1 MISSTHLFI
10 VSFKVRDDV
19 RVGFKSVLIYSF
31 WFLRPLFLLLFQ
43 IIIQYRDGQ
52 KHIPWLLVKTWSQLM
67 NRMINETFFCC
78 KVERVQFGNLE
89 YGYCQLQIHT
99 YKLYEKS
106 SPVEVQSSLQI
117 TYNNNAKDNNK
128 SDQTVWWPIVI
139 LGVYYTQIRA

>member
-19 RVGFKSVLIYSF
+19 RVRFKSVLIYSF

-99 YKLYEKS
+99 YELYEKS

>member
-1 MISSTHLFI
+1 M
-10 VSFKVRDDV
+10 
-19 RVGFKSVLIYSF
+19 
-31 WFLRPLFLLLFQ
+31 
-43 IIIQYRDGQ
+43 IIQYRDGQ

-89 YGYCQLQIHT
+89 YGDCQLQIHT
-99 YKLYEKS
+99 YGLYEKS

-128 SDQTVWWPIVI
+128 SDQTV
-139 LGVYYTQIRA
+139 

>member
-1 MISSTHLFI
+1 M
-10 VSFKVRDDV
+10 
-19 RVGFKSVLIYSF
+19 
-31 WFLRPLFLLLFQ
+31 
-43 IIIQYRDGQ
+43 IIQYRDGQ

-99 YKLYEKS
+99 FGLYEKS

-128 SDQTVWWPIVI
+128 SDQTV
-139 LGVYYTQIRA
+139 

>member
-99 YKLYEKS
+99 YGLYEKS

-139 LGVYYTQIRA
+139 LGVYYTQMGA

>member
-1 MISSTHLFI
+1 MSSTHLFI
-10 VSFKVRDDV
+10 VSFKVRDYV
-19 RVGFKSVLIYSF
+19 RVGFKSFLIYSF

-99 YKLYEKS
+99 FGLYEKS

-139 LGVYYTQIRA
+139 LGVYYTQMRA

>member
-99 YKLYEKS
+99 YELYEKS

>member
-99 YKLYEKS
+99 YGLYEKS

-128 SDQTVWWPIVI
+128 SDQTVWWPILI